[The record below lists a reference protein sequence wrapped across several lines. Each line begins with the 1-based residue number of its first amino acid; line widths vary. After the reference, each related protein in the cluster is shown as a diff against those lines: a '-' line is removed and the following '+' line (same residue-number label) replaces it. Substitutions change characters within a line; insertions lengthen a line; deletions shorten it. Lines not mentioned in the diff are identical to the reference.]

1 MLVIVRRSRGRGL
14 VTKSSADILKGNS
27 TQEKDKISAAHMT
40 TASLESKI
48 NMDGQSEIQC
58 DKENNAN
65 KMQTAHDPL
74 APLVATFNASGYN
87 SDSLKPVKVKSRW
100 RRSSELEMGGSSSS
114 ISGTGFEL
122 SSTVTP
128 ELITHVTA
136 KSNSAPPG
144 ESASLERGSIPV
156 CASMN
161 VHSYPEIKQ
170 DKDENVE
177 NNSSVNSLTT
187 QVPKIIGIKTSP
199 IVTADTKDKEMEER
213 LSQFEYLRENL
224 YLTERLVLRL
234 LRFSIITKD
243 KKIIRIIHFYIRY
256 TNKETKRM
264 VCDCFLT
271 EEEIE
276 RGELGCGE
284 DCLNRLL
291 MIEWYTNHFI
301 SKISIQLNIVKSR

>member
-1 MLVIVRRSRGRGL
+1 M
-14 VTKSSADILKGNS
+14 TKSSTDILKANS
-27 TQEKDKISAAHMT
+27 AQDKDKISGHMS

-48 NMDGQSEIQC
+48 NIDGQSEIQC

-65 KMQTAHDPL
+65 KMQAAHDPL
-74 APLVATFNASGYN
+74 APLVATFNTSGYN

-114 ISGTGFEL
+114 SIPGTGFEL
-122 SSTVTP
+122 SNTVTP
-128 ELITHVTA
+128 ELIAHVTT

-161 VHSYPEIKQ
+161 VQSYPEIKQ

-224 YLTERLVLRL
+224 YLTERSVL
-234 LRFSIITKD
+234 
-243 KKIIRIIHFYIRY
+243 
-256 TNKETKRM
+256 
-264 VCDCFLT
+264 
-271 EEEIE
+271 
-276 RGELGCGE
+276 
-284 DCLNRLL
+284 
-291 MIEWYTNHFI
+291 
-301 SKISIQLNIVKSR
+301 